1 MLCKNCG
8 TKLEEDQKFCT
19 KCGLKVGE
27 SLFVQNKDL
36 KIDINEELVNK
47 EDKNRAKLTSQIDP
61 NNQNKSSK
69 GSSSKNKSS
78 ENKKSLSSKSKVKAN
93 KFIFGIVIFS
103 SSIVGLFFFVVFLAR
118 QGKIPQELLFGDQS
132 DSSEI
137 IQNKKDRSPC
147 NSTRGDQISDE
158 CIQSLQ
164 KLFKENKVRWFRVF
178 DWARKRSLKEVDEIP
193 KAYEKGDEQSY
204 ERLIKSML
212 NKYLQR

>member
-19 KCGLKVGE
+19 KCGFKVGE

-47 EDKNRAKLTSQIDP
+47 QDKNRAKLTSQIDP

-78 ENKKSLSSKSKVKAN
+78 ENKKSLSIKSKVKAN
-93 KFIFGIVIFS
+93 KFIFGIVIFF
-103 SSIVGLFFFVVFLAR
+103 SSIVGLVFFVAFLAR
-118 QGKIPQELLFGDQS
+118 QGIIPEELLFGEQI

-137 IQNKKDRSPC
+137 IQDKKDRSPC
-147 NSTRGDQISDE
+147 NSSRGDEISWE
-158 CIQSLQ
+158 CFEAIE
-164 KLFKENKVRWFRVF
+164 KLYKKNKVRWFKVIG
-178 DWARKRSLKEVDEIP
+178 WARKNNIKEIIEFD
-193 KAYEKGDEQSY
+193 KAVERGDERSY
-204 ERLIKSML
+204 ERLILKMIE
-212 NKYLQR
+212 KYKAK